1 MRVGEWEMLV
11 EVYKLS
17 ARVERVYEELG
28 SPGILVAVA
37 TFQTVLSS
45 DLGSQGERETM
56 YSQLL
61 KWGRLSHN
69 VV

>member
-1 MRVGEWEMLV
+1 M
-11 EVYKLS
+11 
-17 ARVERVYEELG
+17 ERVYEELG

-61 KWGRLSHN
+61 KWGCLSHN